1 MERYRLKMDLREEKR
16 KLIRLDILVSKVEN
30 YLKRRKIKK
39 SRVKELNDCEIED
52 NLGSFTDFLS
62 TSLGK
67 YKVRTSNKSLE
78 LGGKDDWW

>member
-1 MERYRLKMDLREEKR
+1 MERYRLKMGLREEKR

-52 NLGSFTDFLS
+52 NLGSFMDFLS

-67 YKVRTSNKSLE
+67 YEVRTSNKSQE
-78 LGGKDDWW
+78 LGGKDDWR